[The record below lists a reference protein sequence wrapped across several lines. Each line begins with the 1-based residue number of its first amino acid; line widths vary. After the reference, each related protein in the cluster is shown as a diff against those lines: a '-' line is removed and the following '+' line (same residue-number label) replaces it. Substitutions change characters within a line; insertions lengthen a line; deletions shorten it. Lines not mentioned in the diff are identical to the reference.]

1 MPSYSSSKKTTSRSV
16 NNAISATQ
24 NNTGDWILALIII
37 IIVIV
42 AILIYTP
49 GYQAAVDKFAKSE
62 KSEKFI
68 NLDLQYQSIGGIYN
82 SIDSTLIKYNAD
94 NFQKLQLIFR
104 NPGTTQISKVKLD
117 FKDVNNNN
125 LYTYSYENT
134 TPGNLVFPFK
144 LNLPSGRAYI
154 LLVYL
159 NDNVQP
165 TFIKDIETEENYFN
179 FTDITNQNLPET
191 ADTILSVNVT
201 NPDTNQQLTE
211 DPANSRK
218 MKSGTLKMQP
228 YNMVSIPVT
237 IPELSRYKNLLK
249 SSTSTNPDVKA
260 AHDDKIATLDSF
272 VFKEIEAAIMV
283 IGTPPKTP
291 VTTKATT
298 TPTTTMNTIIS
309 QEYEGYGISAD
320 ELTKFEREFP
330 NRVKVITPG
339 VDGCVQGDSN
349 KCAVIVKNL
358 VSGAKYKLVIRAAY
372 QQLGSVEP
380 NVRYTKPQTVIFGV
394 SSDTNQDADLNQT
407 FNIADKAKQYVINQE
422 QKEFITRDQNRQ
434 DYGLLN
440 LETDVRQLS
449 NKIYYSLP

>member
-1 MPSYSSSKKTTSRSV
+1 MPSHSSAKKTTSRSV
-16 NNAISATQ
+16 NDAISATK
-24 NNTGDWILALIII
+24 NSAGDWILALIII
-37 IIVIV
+37 IIVVI
-42 AILIYTP
+42 ALLIYTP
-49 GYQAAVDKFAKSE
+49 RYQASVD
-62 KSEKFI
+62 KFI
-68 NLDLQYQSIGGIYN
+68 NLDLQYQNIGGIYN
-82 SIDSTLIKYNAD
+82 SFDSKLIKWNAD
-94 NFQKLQLIFR
+94 NFQKLQLTFR
-104 NPGTTQISKVKLD
+104 NPGTTQISKIKLD

-159 NDNVQP
+159 NDNAQP
-165 TFIKDIETEENYFN
+165 TFIKDINTDENYFN

-191 ADTILSVNVT
+191 ADAILSVKIT

-211 DPANSRK
+211 DTTNTRK
-218 MKSGTLKMQP
+218 RNLGTLKMQP

-237 IPELSRYKNLLK
+237 IPVLSAYKNLLK

-260 AHDDKIATLDSF
+260 AHDDKIDALDNF

-283 IGTPPKTP
+283 IGTPQKTP
-291 VTTKATT
+291 ITTKADGAA
-298 TPTTTMNTIIS
+298 PIATMNAMIS
-309 QEYEGYGISAD
+309 QEYDDYGISAD

-339 VDGCVQGDSN
+339 ADGCVQGDSN
-349 KCAVIVKNL
+349 KCAVVVKNL
-358 VSGAKYKLVIRAAY
+358 VSGAKYKLVIRAVY

-380 NVRYTKPQTVIFGV
+380 NIRYTKPQTVIFSV
-394 SSDTNQDADLNQT
+394 SSDTNQDTDLNKT
-407 FNIADKAKQYVINQE
+407 FNIVDKAKQYIINQE

-434 DYGLLN
+434 DYSLLN

-449 NKIYYSLP
+449 NKIYYSL